1 MSQQPATPPLETPD
15 HHFGAMCL
23 LLLTR
28 NPDNDLLRDAVR
40 LADHATTAAWALR
53 PDDLATLTAE
63 QYRQLLNYT
72 GAPQLLDMALYLRGD
87 RRRIRT
93 LIDHITRAMT
103 DLLAR
108 YPSPTK
114 QS

>member
-1 MSQQPATPPLETPD
+1 MSSNPEIPSIATPD

-28 NPDNDLLRDAVR
+28 APDDDLLRDAVR
-40 LADHATTAAWALR
+40 LVDHATTAAWALR
-53 PDDLATLTAE
+53 PDDLATLTVE
-63 QYRQLLNYT
+63 QYRQLLHYT
-72 GAPQLLDMALYLRGD
+72 GAPQLLDLALYLRGD
-87 RRRIRT
+87 RRLIRT
-93 LIDHITRAMT
+93 LIDHITRAIT
-103 DLLAR
+103 DLLAH